1 MMLGSWEAG
10 RLRVEEDLRHA
21 AQGVGHTAQGVG
33 HTAYSFGSWIFRF
46 AISYMGVGIEN
57 LDRMDRG

>member
-1 MMLGSWEAG
+1 MMLRGWEAG
-10 RLRVEEDLRHA
+10 RLKVEEDLRRRA
-21 AQGVGHTAQGVG
+21 YGVG